1 MDEKTMVSDVLTGV
15 KSSLITYQQIIT
27 ETENIGL
34 RQLIQQI
41 RNSDESFH
49 YELYKTAQVKGYC
62 TSQEH
67 VNNIDVQNIK
77 IELE

>member
-1 MDEKTMVSDVLTGV
+1 MDEKTMVNDVLTGV
-15 KSSLITYQQIIT
+15 KSGLITYQQIIT

-49 YELYKTAQVKGYC
+49 YELYKISQVKGYC
-62 TSQEH
+62 TSQEYA
-67 VNNIDVQNIK
+67 NNIDIQNIK
-77 IELE
+77 IELQ